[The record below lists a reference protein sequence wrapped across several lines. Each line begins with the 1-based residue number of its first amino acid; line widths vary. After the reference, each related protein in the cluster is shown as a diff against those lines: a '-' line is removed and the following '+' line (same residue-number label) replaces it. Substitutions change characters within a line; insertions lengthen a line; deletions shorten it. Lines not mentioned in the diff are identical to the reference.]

1 MRGEGGAERDDD
13 NNTKWPVVVE
23 FPQWPG
29 RSVRPS
35 SRGPSLKNNQLSA
48 INAFLCRCVASKPCS
63 QLGHIECGPLSDSR
77 ERN

>member
-1 MRGEGGAERDDD
+1 MRGDGGAERDDD

-35 SRGPSLKNNQLSA
+35 SRGPRSKNNQLSA
-48 INAFLCRCVASKPCS
+48 INAFLCRCVASKRSS